1 MIVIFLL
8 LSSECWVGYTDYC
21 TITSESTIRH
31 WFFYSRIVVV
41 ALRLEIWIVLILV
54 HSLIIIIVIIVIIVI
69 NVGIISLV
77 IHIIS
82 SLSIWSIIVC
92 YYILFH
98 RFYLL
103 QQWIYFLWKT
113 FLHFLVVMG
122 RLTNVSVHISTLI
135 VHNSWW
141 YSSTLYIISI
151 IFLYSLLFIRS
162 SPLPS
167 WSDIRIHPSISS

>member
-1 MIVIFLL
+1 MLGWVHRLL
-8 LSSECWVGYTDYC
+8 HHNFWIYHQTF
-21 TITSESTIRH
+21 I
-31 WFFYSRIVVV
+31 FYSRIVVV
-41 ALRLEIWIVLILV
+41 ALKLEIWMVLILV
-54 HSLIIIIVIIVIIVI
+54 YSLIVIVIIIITF
-69 NVGIISLV
+69 GIISLV

-82 SLSIWSIIVC
+82 SLSIWSIVVC

-98 RFYLL
+98 IFYLL

-113 FLHFLVVMG
+113 FLHFLIVMG

-167 WSDIRIHPSISS
+167 WLDIGIHPSISS